1 MLPRPVDLVGEQR
14 AAGTALLPIGT
25 EHEVVDHEL
34 AASVEQ
40 AGERHRTVGVLEDIV
55 LLDPDPGQRAALF
68 RQAVALA
75 GIRLLL
81 GEKGAAGL
89 EPLFLRDDLVL
100 GHEYLLSV
108 TEKCRCSLSSAPFQ
122 PSSWLR
128 PEASSRRPRLG
139 NLRSVPSA
147 DARKSIS

>member
-40 AGERHRTVGVLEDIV
+40 AGERYRAVGVLENIV

-68 RQAVALA
+68 RQAVTLA
-75 GIRLLL
+75 RERLLL

-89 EPLFLRDDLVL
+89 DPLFFRNNLVL
-100 GHEYLLSV
+100 GHVDLLSRV
-108 TEKCRCSLSSAPFQ
+108 WEKCRCSLSSAPFQ

-128 PEASSRRPRLG
+128 R
-139 NLRSVPSA
+139 
-147 DARKSIS
+147 

>member
-25 EHEVVDHEL
+25 EHEVVDLEL
-34 AASVEQ
+34 

-55 LLDPDPGQRAALF
+55 FLDPDPGQRAALF

-81 GEKGAAGL
+81 GEKGASGL

-128 PEASSRRPRLG
+128 RESSSRRRE
-139 NLRSVPSA
+139 
-147 DARKSIS
+147 